1 MAATYKSNK
10 KLFWIVTLAIVFL
23 SIGIF
28 GNHVFSSS
36 ELSVKV
42 NYKDD
47 TWDTSKAY
55 PFEKNWL
62 TTEEQVTFTID
73 LSTYYN
79 QLEEEQVVTDP
90 DQPFKLSA
98 TYSGNEIE
106 LDKVESLLSEE
117 GDFQGIYQVSYQLPP
132 EEDGQ
137 LDIEMTVLEADNW
150 GITTQQ
156 NPITFAIVKDTKS
169 PDVTVDVD
177 GVEPGD
183 IYYPKAVGQ
192 PTYPTLDIKVEDLNL
207 LKDTLVMTVNGEAV
221 DPGWEIDGTTA
232 KSSYKVENDGD
243 YIIDVIAQ
251 DIASN
256 ETSKKVAFA
265 VHNEEPE
272 LTVSAGGTKIENN
285 AYVTEESIQF
295 VINNGVSI
303 GDAAIE
309 VTKDGNPHEDIEAI
323 TIEGKTAT
331 VTDDFAEEGTYQ
343 VTGFVKDANDGKSY
357 DLESFTFIVDREAPS
372 ISILDKS
379 GNELGANYG
388 EVIGDV
394 TIQVNDTNLNKDETT
409 VTITRQK
416 EDGSEDV
423 DIDFEFDKTTATAVY
438 DFQEQGLYTI
448 NVLTTDLAGRTSE
461 VTQEVI
467 LDLKDPEVQLKDV
480 TNDQDL
486 NSFYKEEVEVEFIL
500 SDLTLD
506 LENSKFEV
514 NKKNQTS
521 GEMEAY
527 LTKDDLNNGDF
538 LSSLTHTF
546 GEGVFEINIETVDLL
561 GNKKTQSESL
571 VIDLYDPIIEI
582 DSSVEDGDHL
592 TRTAITDQGVNK
604 LFPITIEELNLHS
617 QSVKVKR
624 TNAAGEEVVLED
636 VEVGKWEQ
644 SEENESIQQFVFKE
658 GVFDEDG
665 NYELVVEAKDSSN
678 RTSSKEFTFT
688 VDNIKPVI
696 ELSELAAYENESVI
710 ANIAVTENNY
720 ATNNVSI
727 EILKQDND
735 GSFAVYENDSFETWE
750 NKAIVSDSDLLFDE
764 DGTYKIKVRATD
776 KAGNKAD
783 EIVKTFTVDTKAPV
797 LVIDGVKDH
806 EHYNKDIK
814 VDFSANDENIDLEN
828 TIIQIEKWNDSA
840 NDYQKVEIDEELS
853 VISGLVSLS
862 HKFTDEGMYR
872 LRLAVTDKA
881 ENKAEEEIVHFTID
895 KTTPITAI
903 TNITDQKFYSSNQ
916 AVTFSVVEKNFLSNN
931 VSFTVMRNGTDY
943 TDQVNK
949 MVGEKWMNKSKEA
962 AITYDFEE
970 DGFYTVSLRAIDAA
984 GNQVDEITKSFTI
997 DAAYPNIVIE
1007 GVEQNKHY
1015 DQDKEVEIKIQ
1026 DDSFETN
1033 KVEVTRDG
1041 MAYNVGD
1048 FDITKVFF
1056 GDSTAKITHTFKE
1069 EGEYTISV
1077 ESIDKSGNR
1086 STKEITFTIDKTK
1099 PTIELGKDIA
1109 PFITSKAINE
1119 QGVTKLIPITVA
1131 ELNLKD
1137 KSIEITRTG
1146 VDGKEETFK
1155 KSDIGNWEK
1164 VNETAYRFMLKDSF
1178 FAVDGDYTITINVED
1193 KAGQSVKDSL
1203 QFTVDNSKP
1212 TIKLSKIDKFNEKA
1226 VTQTIQVDE
1235 YNYRS
1240 NDVTINMYKEN
1251 SNGKFVTYNHSAL
1264 SNWENNKESSS
1275 LDFKFEND
1283 GKYKVEVK
1291 AEDASGNKA
1300 TTQSN
1305 TFTVDTITPELS
1317 LSGVR
1322 EGVHYNTNK
1331 KVTVAVTDQNINP
1344 SNTKLSVTRLNHSSG
1359 KMRPY
1364 DTATKLNFN
1373 QTSASWAY
1381 TFSTDQEGTYE
1392 VKISATDKAGNKADA
1407 KKVKFTIDKTAPMLF
1422 ANNVKDNAFYSIS
1435 KRVGFLID
1443 ETNYQENSAKF
1454 TVQKDGKDI
1463 TPTVEGSKGSDW
1475 KYASKISSLN
1485 YNFNQ
1490 EGSYTINMSA
1500 RDAAGNNAKSVQ
1512 KTFAIDTIKPT
1523 IDIEGVSDNE
1533 YYNVDKPVSVSIK
1546 DVNLDA
1552 NTIRVTKDGAAYNVG
1567 GFSIT
1572 DNGYQQSIASL
1583 SHRFSQEGEYE
1594 IFVDATDKAGNQYSK
1609 QVAFTI
1615 DKTAPELTPKM
1626 SGDNTVIK
1634 DGSYINKV
1642 FTPIFSLD
1650 NPEEDTIESVR
1661 LNGGSNLA
1669 GNVPVA
1675 SKEMFYEYQVLA
1687 SDKAGNTTTLN
1698 ISFTLD
1704 TTMPRLTITGI
1715 LEGYFNE
1722 NMAPRVIYSDKHLD
1736 EERTSVT
1743 LNGEPF
1749 ENGALLDREQD
1760 YILKAAITDLAD
1772 NSSERTIV
1780 FSIDKTAPIIQF
1792 KEAISG
1798 QYLNETIIPELF
1810 IEDMSAY
1817 DIITLTLNGN
1827 PYNLGDPIEDEGKH
1841 VLYFEVKDK
1850 AGNIQQLTV
1859 EFIIDKTNPEVLF
1872 EGAEAD
1878 EEYYDPI
1885 ELSIQLEDSTDT
1897 IKTVLINGEEFVG
1910 EVTEE
1915 DGNLSVKVNLSE
1927 IDAYEVEVIA
1937 YDQAGNEVNP
1947 TLSFE
1952 IVDKDILTKVYEN
1965 KPLFAGTIIGLLA
1978 LIGGGGTLLIRKRRI
1993 SLIDKPEVE

>member
-1 MAATYKSNK
+1 MAVTYKSNK
-10 KLFWIVTLAIVFL
+10 KLFWVVTLALVFL

-28 GNHVFSSS
+28 GNQVFSSS
-36 ELSVKV
+36 ELNMKV
-42 NYKDD
+42 NYNDN
-47 TWDTSKAY
+47 TWDTSKEF
-55 PFEKNWL
+55 PFEKNWV
-62 TTEEQVTFTID
+62 TTEDQVTFTID
-73 LSTYYN
+73 LSAYYEKM
-79 QLEEEQVVTDP
+79 EEGTDL
-90 DQPFKLSA
+90 DQPFELRA

-106 LDKVESLLSEE
+106 PGLVQIKPVTVEEE
-117 GDFQGIYQVSYQLPP
+117 GFQGIYQVTYQLDKK
-132 EEDGQ
+132 DGQ
-137 LDIEMTVLEADNW
+137 LDIKMTVLEDNKW

-156 NPITFAIVKDTKS
+156 NPIAFSIVKDTSS
-169 PDVTVDVD
+169 PVVTVN
-177 GVEPGD
+177 GVKSGA
-183 IYYPKAVGQ
+183 IYYPDFWG
-192 PTYPTLDIKVEDLNL
+192 PTYPTLDIEVEDLNL
-207 LKDTLVMTVNGEAV
+207 IEDTLEMTVNGDPV
-221 DPGWEIDGTTA
+221 DPGWEKDGTTV
-232 KSSYKVENDGD
+232 KSSYKPKDDGE
-243 YIIDVIAQ
+243 YNIKITAQ

-256 ETSKKVAFA
+256 KTSKEVAFSI
-265 VHNEEPE
+265 HNEEPK
-272 LTVSAGGTKIENN
+272 LTVSAGGKEIKNN
-285 AYVTEESIQF
+285 AYVIEESIQF
-295 VINNGVSI
+295 EINNGVSI

-309 VTKDGNPHEDIEAI
+309 VTKDGKPYDEIEAI
-323 TIEGKTAT
+323 SIEGKTAT
-331 VTDDFAEEGTYQ
+331 VTHDFTEEGTYH

-357 DLESFTFIVDREAPS
+357 DFDSLAFTVDRDAPS
-372 ISILDKS
+372 ISILDKD

-388 EVIGDV
+388 DVIGEV
-394 TIQVNDTNLNKDETT
+394 TIQVNDTNLAKNETKIA
-409 VTITRQK
+409 ITRQT

-423 DIDFEFDKTTATAVY
+423 DIDFDFDKTTATAVY
-438 DFQEQGLYTI
+438 DFQEQGIYTVDVIAIDHAI
-448 NVLTTDLAGRTSE
+448 NDSII
-461 VTQEVI
+461 TQEVTV
-467 LDLKDPEVQLKDV
+467 DLKDPEVQIKDR

-486 NSFYKEEVEVEFIL
+486 ESFYQDEIEVEFIL
-500 SDLTLD
+500 SDFTLD
-506 LENSKFEV
+506 LKNSKFEV

-521 GEMEAY
+521 GEMEPY
-527 LTKDDLNNGDF
+527 LTKEDLVNEDF

-546 GEGVFEINIETVDLL
+546 GEGVFEINIEAIDSL
-561 GNKKTQSESL
+561 GNKETQSESL
-571 VIDLYDPIIEI
+571 VIDLYDPIIDI
-582 DSSVEDGDHL
+582 DTSIKDGDHL
-592 TRTAITDQGVNK
+592 TRSAITEQGVNT
-604 LFPITIEELNLHS
+604 LFPITIEELNLQA
-617 QSVKVKR
+617 QSVKVTR
-624 TNAAGEEVVLED
+624 TNAAGEEVVLETD
-636 VEVGKWEQ
+636 EVGKWKQ

-658 GVFDEDG
+658 GIFDEDG
-665 NYELVVEAKDSSN
+665 TYELVVEAEDSSS
-678 RTSSKEFTFT
+678 RKSSEKVTFT

-696 ELSELAAYENESVI
+696 VLSELASFENERVT
-710 ANIAVTENNY
+710 ANIAVTEKNY
-720 ATNNVSI
+720 DANNVSI
-727 EILKQDND
+727 EILKQDQN
-735 GSFAVYENDSFETWE
+735 GSFEVYENDSFETWE
-750 NKAIVSDSDLLFDE
+750 NKEIVSDLDLLFDE
-764 DGTYKIKVRATD
+764 DGTYKIKVHATD

-783 EIVKTFTVDTKAPV
+783 EIVKSFTVDTKAPV

-806 EHYNKDIK
+806 QHYNKDIK
-814 VDFSANDENIDLEN
+814 VGFSANDENIDLEN

-840 NDYQKVEIDEELS
+840 NDYQIIEIDEELS

-862 HKFTDEGMYR
+862 YNFTDEGLYR
-872 LRLAVTDKA
+872 LQLAVTDKA
-881 ENKAEEEIVHFTID
+881 QNQAEEEVVHFTID
-895 KTTPITAI
+895 KTTPITSI
-903 TNITDQKFYSSNQ
+903 TNIIDQEFYSSNQ

-943 TDQVNK
+943 TDHVNK
-949 MVGEKWMNKSKEA
+949 KVGEKWMNKSEEA
-962 AITYDFEE
+962 VITYNFEE
-970 DGFYTVSLRAIDAA
+970 DGFYTVNLRAIDAA
-984 GNQVDEITKSFTI
+984 GNQVDEIIKSFTI
-997 DAAYPNIVIE
+997 DAAYPNIVID
-1007 GVEQNKHY
+1007 GVEQDKHY
-1015 DQDKEVEIKIQ
+1015 DQDREMEIKIR

-1033 KVEVTRDG
+1033 KVAVTRDG
-1041 MAYNVGD
+1041 KEYHVGE
-1048 FDITKVFF
+1048 FDITKVLF
-1056 GDSTAKITHTFKE
+1056 GDSTANLTHTFKE

-1077 ESIDKSGNR
+1077 ESIDKSGNQ

-1119 QGVTKLIPITVA
+1119 QGVTKLIPITVT

-1137 KSIEITRTG
+1137 KAIQITRTG
-1146 VDGKEETFK
+1146 VDGIEKTFK
-1155 KSDIGNWEK
+1155 ASDIGKWEQ
-1164 VNETAYRFMLKDSF
+1164 VNETAYRFMIKDTF

-1193 KAGQSVKDSL
+1193 KAGQTVKDSL

-1212 TIKLSKIDKFNEKA
+1212 TIKLSKIDTFNEKA
-1226 VTQTIQVDE
+1226 VTQNIQVDE

-1240 NDVTINMYKEN
+1240 NDVTINIYKEN
-1251 SNGKFVTYNHSAL
+1251 SNGKFVAYNHSAL
-1264 SNWENNKESSS
+1264 SKWGNNKESSS
-1275 LDFKFEND
+1275 LDFKFEKD

-1291 AEDASGNKA
+1291 AEDAAGNKA

-1331 KVTVAVTDQNINP
+1331 KVSVAVTDQNINP
-1344 SNTKLSVTRLNHSSG
+1344 TNTKLSVTRLNHSSG
-1359 KMRPY
+1359 KMTPY

-1422 ANNVKDNAFYSIS
+1422 ANNVKDNAFYSTS

-1490 EGSYTINMSA
+1490 EGSYTINMRA

-1533 YYNVDKPVSVSIK
+1533 YYNVDKPVTVSIK
-1546 DVNLDA
+1546 DVNLDT

-1583 SHRFSQEGEYE
+1583 SHRFSQEGEYA

-1650 NPEEDTIESVR
+1650 NPKEDTIESVR

-1675 SKEMFYEYQVLA
+1675 SKEMFYAYQVLA

-1704 TTMPRLTITGI
+1704 TTTPRLTITGI

-1722 NMAPRVIYSDKHLD
+1722 NMAPRVTYSDKHLD
-1736 EERTSVT
+1736 EKRTSVT

-1885 ELSIQLEDSTDT
+1885 ELSIQLEDPTDT

-1910 EVTEE
+1910 EVIEE

-1927 IDAYEVEVIA
+1927 IDAYEVEVVA